1 MATLAPSRPNPPCL
15 IPVCPRCRP
24 ASALHR
30 ADCRLRRCRCQV
42 LGAGAVPVLIA
53 DGLSLPYEQLVDW
66 AAAVVWV
73 GEEELD
79 SMGSYTQLLEA
90 IEARLPPV
98 QLQQPVL
105 LSSTASGTVPSPSP
119 TPPPLTLMQAQ
130 AVGSVGEFG
139 PDERVLAMRARVRRI
154 NAAFFATEALREQA
168 LIESARALVRTRLQ
182 GAG

>member
-1 MATLAPSRPNPPCL
+1 MATLAPSRPHPPCL

-105 LSSTASGTVPSPSP
+105 LASTAVSGTVPSPSP
-119 TPPPLTLMQAQ
+119 TPPPLTLTQAQ
-130 AVGSVGEFG
+130 AVESAGES
-139 PDERVLAMRARVRRI
+139 DERVLAMRARVRRI

-168 LIESARALVRTRLQ
+168 LVESARALVRARLQ

>member
-1 MATLAPSRPNPPCL
+1 
-15 IPVCPRCRP
+15 
-24 ASALHR
+24 
-30 ADCRLRRCRCQV
+30 V

-105 LSSTASGTVPSPSP
+105 LASTAVSGTVPSPSP
-119 TPPPLTLMQAQ
+119 TPPPLTLTQAQ
-130 AVGSVGEFG
+130 AVESAGES
-139 PDERVLAMRARVRRI
+139 DERVLAMRARVRRI

-168 LIESARALVRTRLQ
+168 LVESARALVRTRLQ